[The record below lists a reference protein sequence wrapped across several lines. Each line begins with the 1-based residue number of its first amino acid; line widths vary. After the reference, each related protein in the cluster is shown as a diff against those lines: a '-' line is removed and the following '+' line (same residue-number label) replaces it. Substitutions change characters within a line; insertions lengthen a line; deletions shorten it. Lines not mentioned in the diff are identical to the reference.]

1 MFEGSSVATAVYDG
15 RICGVDR
22 YEALSEGMMDDETD
36 ETEDDLLTCG
46 KWSERKDSGLES
58 ADVFS
63 NNT

>member
-1 MFEGSSVATAVYDG
+1 MATAVYDG

-46 KWSERKDSGLES
+46 K
-58 ADVFS
+58 
-63 NNT
+63 